1 MLKEMPGWL
10 AALLFALL
18 AIFLVHFAEI
28 TPYASMSGLLMIG
41 GIIAGFFLLTKL

>member
-1 MLKEMPGWL
+1 MLRNMPSWL
-10 AALLFALL
+10 AGLLFALL
-18 AIFLVHFAEI
+18 GLLLVHFAEI